1 MCLFKE
7 KVHKLI
13 ESNCLPWQIFTAS
26 VPTNRV
32 CVCSSP
38 RQLLVYFHFANLLK
52 NLLLP
57 QSSFA
62 ALIIS
67 LCSEFVISFSVDE
80 FCPTVFCIAE
90 SANEIPCTMK
100 IHTFVSVNSN
110 RVQSMFLCHKIILT

>member
-7 KVHKLI
+7 KVHKLHR
-13 ESNCLPWQIFTAS
+13 ELLFAWQIFTAS
-26 VPTNRV
+26 IPTNSV

-38 RQLLVYFHFANLLK
+38 WQLFVYFHFANLLK
-52 NLLLP
+52 KLLLP

-67 LCSEFVISFSVDE
+67 FCSEFIISFSVDE

-90 SANEIPCTMK
+90 SANEISCTMK
-100 IHTFVSVNSN
+100 VHTFVSVNSN

>member
-1 MCLFKE
+1 MCLLKE
-7 KVHKLI
+7 KVHKLHG
-13 ESNCLPWQIFTAS
+13 EYCLPWQIFTTS
-26 VPTNRV
+26 IPTNSV

-38 RQLLVYFHFANLLK
+38 RQLSVYFRFANWLKKLFLL
-52 NLLLP
+52 

-67 LCSEFVISFSVDE
+67 LCSEFVISSSVDE

-90 SANEIPCTMK
+90 SANEIPCATK
-100 IHTFVSVNSN
+100 VYTFVSVNGN